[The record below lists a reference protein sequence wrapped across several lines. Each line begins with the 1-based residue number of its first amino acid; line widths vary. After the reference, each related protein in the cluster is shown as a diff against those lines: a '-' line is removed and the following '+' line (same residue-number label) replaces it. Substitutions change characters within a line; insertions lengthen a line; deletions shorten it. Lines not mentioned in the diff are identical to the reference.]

1 MSCSYAFCQA
11 YRAGMGYRQQRS
23 RLLSFF
29 EKPMKLLSCRWIEG
43 SRGMA
48 RGYVGQREID
58 PRPKYARILPRC
70 TASQHLLFFNHQHAY
85 CPVSLFQRKCVAQTL
100 NTAANHNHVRL
111 SKSALSDGWEVQRRI
126 GSRGEIIPPGDR
138 LLSLRTER

>member
-1 MSCSYAFCQA
+1 
-11 YRAGMGYRQQRS
+11 MGRR
-23 RLLSFF
+23 
-29 EKPMKLLSCRWIEG
+29 MTG
-43 SRGMA
+43 SWGKVRGC
-48 RGYVGQREID
+48 VETREID

-70 TASQHLLFFNHQHAY
+70 TASQHLLFFNHQHVY
-85 CPVSLFQRKCVAQTL
+85 CPVSLFQRKCGAQTS
-100 NTAANHNHVRL
+100 TPAANHNHVRL